1 MPSAKVIERLR
12 ISTPPVSVDTGA
24 IVSQG
29 YQSATQQGDFVSLSK
44 AIAEVTELPG
54 GGYDGYY
61 ERGDPFPSS
70 LSLIFAWK
78 SDGTV
83 YIGTDGLD
91 DEAALAT
98 LVDGWVRLP
107 QQERFV
113 GDFIESNAFRLE
125 MKNLLARGLA
135 SGITAQQLDSTSYAS
150 AFDNIA
156 VEVFHRFEKPVYRVA
171 SAVYMQSIAGPQGIY
186 AVMRLWTP
194 YASWATGTGSRS
206 FGLTI
211 SGGTTSY
218 AVAVANNDN
227 GNSSAV
233 SINGQPVVTNN
244 HCCDNYWRR
253 RGQSVSTVGL
263 TTTTGWSQGAPQF
276 NLAVVADSLSVTD
289 VAQSPVGGLSANH
302 PPLVSRLAP
311 QTWTPQ

>member
-1 MPSAKVIERLR
+1 
-12 ISTPPVSVDTGA
+12 VDTAA

-29 YQSATQQGDFVSLSK
+29 YQGATQEGEFAVYRRP
-44 AIAEVTELPG
+44 IAEVTELPG

-61 ERGDPFPSS
+61 VRGDPFPSG
-70 LSLIFAWK
+70 LGLIFAWK
-78 SDGTV
+78 PDGTV
-83 YIGTDGLD
+83 YVGTDGID

-98 LVDGWVRLP
+98 LVDGFVRLP

-125 MKNLLARGLA
+125 MKNLLARGFA
-135 SGITAQQLDSTSYAS
+135 SGITAQQLDPTAYTSP
-150 AFDNIA
+150 FDDIA

-171 SAVYMQSIAGPQGIY
+171 SAVYLQGIAGPQGIY
-186 AVMRLWTP
+186 AVMRLWSP
-194 YASWATGTGSRS
+194 YSSWATGTGSRS

-233 SINGQPVVTNN
+233 SINGQPVVANN
-244 HCCDNYWRR
+244 HCCENYWRR
-253 RGQSVSTVGL
+253 SGQSVSSVGL

-289 VAQSPVGGLSANH
+289 VTQSPAGGLSANH

-311 QTWTPQ
+311 QAWTPQ